1 MIRNCVSLIT
11 KCVPTSG
18 SHLVRSLLD
27 GVNKPSNIWR
37 NLDTLIYLKSVL
49 LHFSSCKYKIYKTRI
64 TWCILSMKD
73 SMIYAIMLYMLYI
86 QFIIYQRWCY
96 ELKMIYDKFYWFSRL
111 ITGLRASTY
120 LAKFLRSWQKL
131 NLVSQSIWIDQH
143 NIHLIFSQPPRGSGR
158 HFRWLAG
165 FYCCLVRHK
174 RTPPPQCV
182 TKGCRD
188 KCTKDLQENIFLLSI
203 QAPVGREL

>member
-1 MIRNCVSLIT
+1 MIRIVSVWLLSVSPPRAPTLLGLSLMVSINL
-11 KCVPTSG
+11 PTSG
-18 SHLVRSLLD
+18 GISTLSFILNQFYFIFPPVNTKYTKQGLH
-27 GVNKPSNIWR
+27 GVSFRW
-37 NLDTLIYLKSVL
+37 
-49 LHFSSCKYKIYKTRI
+49 KIL
-64 TWCILSMKD
+64 W
-73 SMIYAIMLYMLYI
+73 YMLYNMLYI
-86 QFIIYQRWCY
+86 KFIIYQIWCCK
-96 ELKMIYDKFYWFSRL
+96 LKMIYDKFYWFSRL

-120 LAKFLRSWQKL
+120 LAKFLCSWQKL

-165 FYCCLVRHK
+165 FYCCPVRHK

-203 QAPVGREL
+203 QAPVRREL

>member
-11 KCVPTSG
+11 KCAPTSG

-37 NLDTLIYLKSVL
+37 NLDTLIYLKSVYFIFPPVNTKYTKQG
-49 LHFSSCKYKIYKTRI
+49 LHGVSFRWKIL
-64 TWCILSMKD
+64 W
-73 SMIYAIMLYMLYI
+73 YMLYNMLYI
-86 QFIIYQRWCY
+86 KFIIYQIWCCK
-96 ELKMIYDKFYWFSRL
+96 LKMIYDKFYWFSRL

-165 FYCCLVRHK
+165 FYCCPVRHK

-182 TKGCRD
+182 TKGCWD